1 MEIQATALT
10 YGTFCLLNIP
20 ISNADAV
27 LTHYSNKAYW
37 PDFDVFEP
45 ESSQQKGLK
54 QHTILTVTEIPR
66 YVIKD

>member
-10 YGTFCLLNIP
+10 YGTF
-20 ISNADAV
+20 SNADAV

-45 ESSQQKGLK
+45 ESSQQKGQK
-54 QHTILTVTEIPR
+54 QHTI
-66 YVIKD
+66 Y